1 LKEKTPAGNYTTGM
15 CTLSG
20 HSPVRND
27 WPWLKRNASVAGG
40 VGMGML
46 SPSMHNGII
55 TSGMGNFNTNT
66 KRTSATM
73 SRVVAY
79 IDGFNLYYGLREK
92 YGHKYMWLDMRKLV
106 SNLLKPDQKLAKVK
120 YFTAL
125 VRDNPEKEKRQR
137 TYLDAL
143 KATTEVE
150 IIFGK
155 YKLSDFRCPHCGR
168 STTSP
173 SEKMTDVNISVS
185 MIRDAVHNRFDTAL
199 LITGDSDLTPAVNA
213 ISAIAPEKRIVVVFP
228 PRRSAF
234 ELRDAADA
242 CISIFRTTFARSQL
256 PDEVITES
264 GHVLR
269 RPDKWR

>member
-1 LKEKTPAGNYTTGM
+1 
-15 CTLSG
+15 
-20 HSPVRND
+20 
-27 WPWLKRNASVAGG
+27 
-40 VGMGML
+40 MGML

-55 TSGMGNFNTNT
+55 TSGKGNFNADAEE
-66 KRTSATM
+66 RPVPM

-79 IDGFNLYYGLREK
+79 IDGFNLYYGLRERH
-92 YGHKYMWLDMRKLV
+92 GHKYMWLDMHKLV

-125 VRDNPEKEKRQR
+125 VRDNPEKERRQR

-143 KATTEVE
+143 KAATEVE

-185 MIRDAVHNRFDTAL
+185 MIRDAAHDRFDTAL
-199 LITGDSDLTPAVNA
+199 LITGDSDLTPAVKA
-213 ISAIAPEKRIVVVFP
+213 IRAITPEKRIVAVFP

-242 CISIFRTTFARSQL
+242 CITIFRTAFAGSQL
-256 PDEVITES
+256 PDEITLKS